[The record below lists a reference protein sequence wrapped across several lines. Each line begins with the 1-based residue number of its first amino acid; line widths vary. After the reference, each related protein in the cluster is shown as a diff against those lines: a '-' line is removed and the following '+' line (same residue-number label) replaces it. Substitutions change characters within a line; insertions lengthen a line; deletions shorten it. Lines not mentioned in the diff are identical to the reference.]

1 MENFKAFSDYA
12 KYELKWGQENI
23 PGIFQWIEE
32 QYQSMNYRLPKSFS
46 PLRYN
51 ITLSPYFAENNFI
64 FTGRVQIEMERN
76 EDYISHIV
84 LHSSKLEITGLSL
97 QPKHSTS
104 NNENSVSGLRQNN
117 DTETLTIFMKRFIQ
131 AKELVL
137 DISFTG
143 KLNDDMEGFYRSY
156 YITDEGNI
164 R

>member
-1 MENFKAFSDYA
+1 MENFQAFSDYA
-12 KYELKWGQENI
+12 KHELKWGEENI

-32 QYQSMNYRLPKSFS
+32 QYPSMNYRLPKLFS

-76 EDYISHIV
+76 VDHISHIV
-84 LHSSKLEITGLSL
+84 LHSSKLEIKQVTL
-97 QPKHSTS
+97 QPKNWTP
-104 NNENSVSGLRQNN
+104 NNKNSISDVRQNN
-117 DTETLTIFMKRFIQ
+117 DTETLTIFTKGFIEPN
-131 AKELVL
+131 ELVL
-137 DISFTG
+137 DIIFTG
-143 KLNDDMEGFYRSY
+143 KLNDNMEGFYRSY